1 MIPGFTR
8 PLSEK
13 VFQTPATDDNIL
25 FKFDSGRTIT
35 FAEGSLHSLVTGTTG
50 SGKTTAF
57 ILPAL
62 NNLLVKG
69 FPGLLI
75 DIKGNMTERVR
86 ALAKLCGRE
95 KDILEIG
102 VGPYAQPI
110 NILKG
115 LDDSRLYRLLETMSF
130 KGYEQSYS
138 LAWYQRGVR
147 EAADI
152 AFLCQY
158 LGKRDARFVPTLA
171 LLEKIMFNFP
181 LCSQLLEYF
190 KKVANTVE
198 EKDLIKRIESDNFG
212 PCKWAEHQKEG
223 SSTKYNNDFDQQ
235 SEWRTRHI
243 RNILTSYAETPG
255 IERGFSSPSGSG
267 LEMEKWIYD
276 EKRIVILRFGPQS
289 GCIGEELS
297 RLCMETFYKA
307 VYARGLSLPPGEY
320 TFLVADEFQDFVD
333 FRPNNLNN
341 DNAFTAKSREFRN
354 ILIAATQSLS
364 ALLTRGGRREYVEC
378 FMNNINNRVN
388 FYSDDSWTQDV
399 ASHHVSMNL
408 ANLNPAQAA
417 IVKYNQETRKHE
429 YGLEGLQTAYDD
441 GQARLAEAMA
451 MESSSEYILDD
462 PETEMSALYR
472 IHEIQQAMEEFAKF
486 PNLFSQ
492 PGAGVFNAPLENVR
506 AGQENEFS
514 PSPGFGSVPMSQNE
528 RPRGLDPRL
537 LPRPEGQS
545 QPTTPPQASC
555 HTNCAE
561 SKKQIKESSEAL
573 GMIFEQLQCQRTN
586 LKDVPMDKAFEAL
599 DWARQS
605 VGEMIHFFRP
615 RHYLLLERRCQSG
628 DLLSPKELRQL
639 RQRVV
644 AAIKRQDDDE
654 VERLKR
660 IVPVAPKAALYIT
673 EIYGK
678 NSLLELKANL
688 SLAEKELEEGW
699 MEKYD
704 GVRMKSEEEEETGE
718 GRKGLRKYKG
728 RFRLSPDPS
737 QFSPD
742 DDTLL
747 MLAYSFGETSDE
759 ELLIARPEVL
769 EQSENSSQDD
779 H

>member
-1 MIPGFTR
+1 
-8 PLSEK
+8 
-13 VFQTPATDDNIL
+13 
-25 FKFDSGRTIT
+25 
-35 FAEGSLHSLVTGTTG
+35 
-50 SGKTTAF
+50 
-57 ILPAL
+57 
-62 NNLLVKG
+62 
-69 FPGLLI
+69 
-75 DIKGNMTERVR
+75 
-86 ALAKLCGRE
+86 
-95 KDILEIG
+95 
-102 VGPYAQPI
+102 
-110 NILKG
+110 
-115 LDDSRLYRLLETMSF
+115 
-130 KGYEQSYS
+130 
-138 LAWYQRGVR
+138 
-147 EAADI
+147 
-152 AFLCQY
+152 
-158 LGKRDARFVPTLA
+158 
-171 LLEKIMFNFP
+171 
-181 LCSQLLEYF
+181 
-190 KKVANTVE
+190 
-198 EKDLIKRIESDNFG
+198 
-212 PCKWAEHQKEG
+212 
-223 SSTKYNNDFDQQ
+223 
-235 SEWRTRHI
+235 
-243 RNILTSYAETPG
+243 
-255 IERGFSSPSGSG
+255 
-267 LEMEKWIYD
+267 
-276 EKRIVILRFGPQS
+276 
-289 GCIGEELS
+289 
-297 RLCMETFYKA
+297 METYYKA
-307 VYARGLSLPPGEY
+307 VYARGLSLPSGEY

-333 FRPNNLNN
+333 FSPNNLNN

-399 ASHHVSMNL
+399 ANHHVSMNL
-408 ANLNPAQAA
+408 ADLNPAQAV

-429 YGLEGLQTAYDD
+429 YGLDGLQTAYDD

-462 PETEMSALYR
+462 PETEMPALHR
-472 IHEIQQAMEEFAKF
+472 IHEIEQAMEEFAKF

-492 PGAGVFNAPLENVR
+492 PGARVSEATAEHLRE
-506 AGQENEFS
+506 GQENVSF

-545 QPTTPPQASC
+545 QPTAPPQQASC

-573 GMIFEQLQCQRTN
+573 GIIFEQLQCQRTN
-586 LKDVPMDKAFEAL
+586 LKDVPMDNAFDAL
-599 DWARQS
+599 DWVRQS

-615 RHYLLLERRCQSG
+615 RHYLLLEKRCQSG
-628 DLLSPKELRQL
+628 DLLSPKEMRQL

-678 NSLLELKANL
+678 NSLLELKVNL
-688 SLAEKELEEGW
+688 SLAQKELEEGW

-704 GVRMKSEEEEETGE
+704 GVRMKSEDEEETEE
-718 GRKGLRKYKG
+718 GRKEVRKHRGK
-728 RFRLSPDPS
+728 FRHPLDPS

-759 ELLIARPEVL
+759 ELLIAQPEVL
-769 EQSENSSQDD
+769 EQSEKSSQDD
-779 H
+779 Q